1 MGDGPGLAAGPVAVD
16 EGDQV
21 TDDDAVRVH
30 RAGQDTRTRL
40 GIGVAAVAVAV
51 LAIGLGTYA
60 AFTDTEDGPGG
71 QVSSG
76 TLDLTVGSNADKV
89 LFNQANIAPGFST
102 TVTVDVRNAGSVPGT
117 VTGSLTATGSDVT
130 CTEPEA
136 EAEKVAA
143 NACAAGGN
151 LQDEMTVQVVSGP
164 GVGTA
169 GAAVPLRTFVQSPLP
184 SGPLGAGATGTYTL
198 TFALPSSAD
207 NKVQG
212 DRITVG
218 STFTLNQS

>member
-1 MGDGPGLAAGPVAVD
+1 MG
-16 EGDQV
+16 
-21 TDDDAVRVH
+21 TSTRM
-30 RAGQDTRTRL
+30 DTRTRV
-40 GIGVAAVAVAV
+40 GIGVVAVAVAV

-212 DRITVG
+212 DQITVG